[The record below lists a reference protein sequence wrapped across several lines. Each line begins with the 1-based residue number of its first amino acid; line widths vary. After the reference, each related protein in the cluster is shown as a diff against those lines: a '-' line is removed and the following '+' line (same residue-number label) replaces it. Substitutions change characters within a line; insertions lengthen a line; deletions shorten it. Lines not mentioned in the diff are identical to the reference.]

1 MGVTGHQIKEA
12 WNQKTVGLGSLGR
25 LEEIATRLSLIQ
37 QRLEIST
44 HPERILIFAGTHGIS
59 QEGVS
64 SLPIGSTAQKV
75 LHLLRG
81 GSAIS
86 VLCRHQGI
94 DLQVIDTG
102 VDSHWPEGF
111 IPRPDFIW
119 KPIRRGTRNFLKEP
133 AMFSEEL
140 DQALEL
146 GWEQVRQAARDGI
159 RVIGLG
165 GLGVGGTTASSAI
178 CCALLQLNPVSVV
191 GRGAG
196 LSDDALNQKIH
207 IVHRALTLH
216 QSNIHS
222 PIDWLRCVGG
232 FEIAAMTGAILE
244 AKHHRMAIVIDG
256 FASTASAV
264 AAFAHD
270 PSCRDFCFF
279 SHLAPDQGHHLIL
292 QMLGVE
298 PLFDLKLAVGE
309 GIGVA
314 LAIPLLKAAAHLQR
328 EITPIQI
335 ENGGL

>member
-1 MGVTGHQIKEA
+1 MEITGNQIKEA
-12 WNQKTVGLGSLGR
+12 WSRKTVGLGSLGR
-25 LEEIATRLSLIQ
+25 LEELATRLSFIQ
-37 QRLEIST
+37 QSLEIST

-64 SLPIGSTAQKV
+64 SLPPGSMAQEV

-86 VLCRHQGI
+86 VLCKNQNI

-133 AMFSEEL
+133 AMLAEEL
-140 DQALEL
+140 ETALEL
-146 GWEQVRQAARDGI
+146 GREQVRRAAREGI
-159 RVIGLG
+159 KVIGLG
-165 GLGVGGTTASSAI
+165 ELGVGGTTASSAI

-196 LSDDALNQKIH
+196 LSDETLNRKIH

-244 AKHHRMAIVIDG
+244 AKHHHMPMVIDG
-256 FASTASAV
+256 IVSTASAV

-270 PSCRDFCFF
+270 PTCRDFCFF
-279 SHLAPDQGHHLIL
+279 SHLAPDRGHHLIL

-298 PLFDLKLAVGE
+298 PLLDLKLAVGE

-314 LAIPLLKAAAHLQR
+314 LAIPLLAAAANLQR
-328 EITPIQI
+328 EITPIDPVS
-335 ENGGL
+335 